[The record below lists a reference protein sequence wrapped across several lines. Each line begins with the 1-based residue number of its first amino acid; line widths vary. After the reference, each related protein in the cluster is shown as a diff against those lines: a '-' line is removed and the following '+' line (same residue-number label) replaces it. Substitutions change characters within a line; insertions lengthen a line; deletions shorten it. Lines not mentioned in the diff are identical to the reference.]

1 MILLFIALSLVAV
14 DIIQNIDKNRGYRF
28 RPVSKKFNGN
38 YFSVKIGVFI
48 NKNNFLRLVKTKYA
62 NKMTL
67 INHFEKEQNENNIDK
82 FILNSVLISFF
93 FSMVFLYFF
102 TIWYVGLAVF
112 LVSIFLMI
120 YCANIYIG
128 NKLNKIYAHFPI
140 AIQLFTDEY
149 VSCRNIKNA
158 LNNCYGKMPHE
169 ISRVFET
176 LARRYAS
183 ESNYI
188 TIINDFAEGLDFV
201 WGYAFAEL
209 LLLSYEGAGDISED
223 LIYLNELANE
233 EIKAEMETETAIV
246 GTKLIFVILNV
257 ATVVGLIFSLK
268 VVPISKYIYLYTPV
282 GNFGLIFWICSFI
295 LGLAVLKILKYI

>member
-1 MILLFIALSLVAV
+1 VALSFVAV
-14 DIIQNIDKNRGYRF
+14 DIIQNINKKKGYRF
-28 RPVSKKFNGN
+28 RPVANKSKGN
-38 YFSVKIGVFI
+38 YLSIKIGAFI
-48 NKNNFLRLVKTKYA
+48 NKNDFFRLLKAKYA

-67 INHFEKEQNENNIDK
+67 INHLDKEQNENNIDK
-82 FILNSVLISFF
+82 FILISILISFS
-93 FSMVFLYFF
+93 FSTIFLYFF
-102 TIWYVGLAVF
+102 TIWYVALAVF
-112 LVSIFLMI
+112 FVCIFLMI
-120 YCANIYIG
+120 YCANIYIS

-158 LNNCYGKMPHE
+158 LNNCYGKMPYE
-169 ISRVFET
+169 ISRVFEA

-188 TIINDFAEGLDFV
+188 QIINDFAEGLDFV

-209 LLLSYEGAGDISED
+209 LMLSYEGAGDISED
-223 LIYLNELANE
+223 LIYLNELSNE

-257 ATVVGLIFSLK
+257 ATVIGLIFSLN
-268 VVPISKYIYLYTPV
+268 VVPISRYIYLYTPV
-282 GNFGLIFWICSFI
+282 GNFGLIYWICSFI